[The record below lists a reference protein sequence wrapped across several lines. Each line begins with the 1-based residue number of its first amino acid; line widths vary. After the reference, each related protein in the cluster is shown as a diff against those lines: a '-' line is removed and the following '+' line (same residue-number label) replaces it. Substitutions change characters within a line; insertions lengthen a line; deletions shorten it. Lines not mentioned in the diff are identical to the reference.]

1 MAHPDEDPI
10 WRLLLSLLMFSVL
23 SLGDG
28 RNDVIHR
35 AVPLTSEAGDVINSG
50 VVLSYMH
57 WSVSVTSVAGVV
69 DG

>member
-10 WRLLLSLLMFSVL
+10 RRLMLSLFFSVL

-35 AVPLTSEAGDVINSG
+35 AVPLTSEAGEVISG

-57 WSVSVTSVAGVV
+57 WSVSVTSVAGVL

>member
-1 MAHPDEDPI
+1 VAHPDDPDDPI
-10 WRLLLSLLMFSVL
+10 RRLLLSLFSVL

-35 AVPLTSEAGDVINSG
+35 AVPLTSEAGDVISG

-69 DG
+69 DD